1 MSAQTATIIGGPVS
15 PYVRK
20 VLAVC
25 EMKGVPYRLDPI
37 VPFFGDDLFSELS
50 PLRRIPVFIDDK
62 VSLCDSTVICEYLED
77 RYPTPRILPA
87 DYALRAQARWLEE
100 FADTRMGDV
109 FIWRVFYEAVIL
121 PFIFQKPRDKEKIAK
136 AVTELLPGVMD
147 YLETIAPSGG
157 FLAAEVSMGDIAV
170 AIPFSNLRWARVRA
184 RQGSLAE
191 GLRLGRPNARHARAC
206 EGDKVRRQADADG
219 AGTPSRGARRDR
231 GAAYRDDGCKRHG
244 PARAHV
250 GLGWF
255 CDHASVHQAPAGA
268 EAWSPTDGRGR

>member
-37 VPFFGDDLFSELS
+37 VPFFGDDSFSELS

-87 DYALRAQARWLEE
+87 DHALRAQARWLEE

-136 AVTELLPGVMD
+136 AVAEPASGRDGLSRKDCAERRLPRGRGIDGRHRRGHSVQQPA
-147 YLETIAPSGG
+147 LG
-157 FLAAEVSMGDIAV
+157 
-170 AIPFSNLRWARVRA
+170 ARRA
-184 RQGSLAE
+184 RQGPLAE
-191 GLRLGRPNARHARAC
+191 GLRVGRPDARHARAC

-219 AGTPSRGARRDR
+219 AGTPPRGARR
-231 GAAYRDDGCKRHG
+231 
-244 PARAHV
+244 ARACSLTETTV
-250 GLGWF
+250 
-255 CDHASVHQAPAGA
+255 ASDRPR
-268 EAWSPTDGRGR
+268 RGPMSV

>member
-1 MSAQTATIIGGPVS
+1 MSAKTATIIGGPVS

-37 VPFFGDDLFSELS
+37 VPFFGDDSFSALS

-77 RYPTPRILPA
+77 RYPTPRILPG
-87 DYALRAQARWLEE
+87 DHALRAQARWLEE

-136 AVTELLPGVMD
+136 AVADQLPDVMD
-147 YLETIAPSGG
+147 YLERIAPSSG
-157 FLAAEVSMGDIAV
+157 FLADEVSMGDIAV
-170 AIPFSNLRWARVRA
+170 AIPFSNLRWARVEPDKARWPKACAWVDRTLATPALAKVTRFADKLMQTAPERHRA
-184 RQGSLAE
+184 ALAE
-191 GLRLGRPNARHARAC
+191 LGVNITETTVASDRP
-206 EGDKVRRQADADG
+206 RR
-219 AGTPSRGARRDR
+219 
-231 GAAYRDDGCKRHG
+231 G
-244 PARAHV
+244 PM
-250 GLGWF
+250 
-255 CDHASVHQAPAGA
+255 SV
-268 EAWSPTDGRGR
+268 